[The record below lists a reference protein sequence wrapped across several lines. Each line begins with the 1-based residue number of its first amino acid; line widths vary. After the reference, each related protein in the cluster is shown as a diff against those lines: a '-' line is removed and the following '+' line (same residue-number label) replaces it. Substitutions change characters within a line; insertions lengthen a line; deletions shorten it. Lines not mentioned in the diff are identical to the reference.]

1 MRLSRSFLASFLLL
15 YLGLFVA
22 DGQRVPALFIF
33 GDSFFDVGNNNN
45 LATLIKAN
53 FLPYERDFVTKQSTG
68 RFCNG
73 KLAADFTGSSFSNS
87 PILLPLL
94 FIYLFIKIPFYN
106 LGIRANSLL
115 LHGLDKIVK
124 LELSLTS
131 MVLRKFLHSKVVK
144 S

>member
-1 MRLSRSFLASFLLL
+1 MRLSSSFLASFLLL

-53 FLPYERDFVTKQSTG
+53 FPPYGRDFVTKQPTG

-94 FIYLFIKIPFYN
+94 FIYLF
-106 LGIRANSLL
+106 
-115 LHGLDKIVK
+115 
-124 LELSLTS
+124 
-131 MVLRKFLHSKVVK
+131 
-144 S
+144 